1 MTDTT
6 PARTEAPH
14 PAGRSFLR
22 RAVVVTL
29 VACCA
34 VGLVGVAAA
43 TPASAVATPSD
54 RAGANATGGNWTAVV
69 EGGAVTATNGT
80 TTVRLRTLQGSCFP
94 SDAYEGEA
102 GGYVEVS
109 VNCGGYL
116 LIGGDRE
123 EGATSVT
130 NFVDV
135 LYIPGG
141 GATFTI
147 NTRLLGTDAPS
158 SAVFSSG
165 VVSYDHELP
174 NGARSQ
180 PTGQFADLR
189 FEAANG
195 TEIDTLADL
204 RAEMDV
210 SRPPRPLQPK
220 RYRLLMTNG
229 TVVLGDDGIAYA
241 ADPVDRSNLRLVQPE
256 IELEEPSAYIAPRGS
271 AASTDALG
279 QLRAVWT
286 ERDRVANGDRLVVGG
301 FSTDG
306 LRGTIG
312 YITETEVGTVAPA
325 RTGPGFLRELN
336 GAGEGVSLTIEEVDP
351 GPNTD
356 PATLSLDDATEDGLS
371 VVFSDDNEEFYL
383 VIDTRKGGTFDREFS
398 PNATFE
404 VTYTVESTAGERYEF
419 DLPGDGSAPGPF
431 DAAPTPNEAG
441 QYPYFG
447 VDEDVRSVSTE
458 FSVVEPRIRYTR
470 LSRDGEVI
478 VSNEAGERIPGYT
491 NYAPGTD
498 IGLQLISQD
507 GEPPTTIE
515 IEDVVIE
522 SDGTFRPAVDLSP
535 LSREYPVEIETF
547 LRERLYDRR
556 AVVLARD
563 PTNPVRFEIGDA
575 PANVTVTQGRPLSAL
590 TATIE
595 NTGVD
600 DGAQFVTLRAGERLL
615 GNRSVFVPD
624 GENRTI
630 DYESTLANLPV
641 GEYEYVLATEDDE
654 ASGSLVVQ
662 ATPTPT
668 PTTTATPT
676 PATTTAPPTTTV
688 PTSAPTS
695 PTTTAPPA
703 TTRPPTGTA
712 AGTPPGTSEPTD
724 SEDDPGFLGQPFLGL
739 GFVAVRE
746 VLAGAVVVGAA
757 YVGGYWK

>member
-1 MTDTT
+1 M
-6 PARTEAPH
+6 
-14 PAGRSFLR
+14 R
-22 RAVVVTL
+22 RAVVL
-29 VACCA
+29 VVLGCGLLA
-34 VGLVGVAAA
+34 LVGVAG
-43 TPASAVATPSD
+43 ATPSSVNATAAGPNATVADVTGADATVTGFD
-54 RAGANATGGNWTAVV
+54 RATARTGTVTAGATAATGSAPARAAG
-69 EGGAVTATNGT
+69 TATAART
-80 TTVRLRTLQGSCFP
+80 RLQQSCF
-94 SDAYEGEA
+94 SADAYEGEA
-102 GGYVEVS
+102 GDLVTVS
-109 VNCGGYL
+109 VQCTGYL
-116 LIGGDRE
+116 LVGGDRQE
-123 EGATSVT
+123 DATSVT
-130 NFVDV
+130 NYVDV
-135 LYIPGG
+135 WYVTEGT
-141 GATFTI
+141 TFTV

-158 SAVFSSG
+158 SRVFSNGVSSYAHDLGAGNAPSG
-165 VVSYDHELP
+165 TFSSLDFETADGTDIANLTELRDRMRISP
-174 NGARSQ
+174 L
-180 PTGQFADLR
+180 D
-189 FEAANG
+189 
-195 TEIDTLADL
+195 
-204 RAEMDV
+204 
-210 SRPPRPLQPK
+210 RPLRPK

-229 TVVLGDDGIAYA
+229 TVVLRDDGIAYA

-256 IELEEPSAYIAPRGS
+256 IDLEEPSAYIAPRGG
-271 AASTDALG
+271 AASTDELG

-336 GAGEGVSLTIEEVDP
+336 GAREGVSLTVEEVDP

-383 VIDTRKGGTFDREFS
+383 VIDTRKGATFDREFS